1 MVSPITITLYYMV
14 IKDLYSTTFEVWKCL
29 I

>member
-1 MVSPITITLYYMV
+1 MVSPITITLYYMD